1 MNNKG
6 NLTNERPPLLPV
18 IIGTG
23 FGSGFWPWGPGT
35 AGSVLATLIW
45 ALMAYLGG
53 FNGETLQSITF
64 FLVILSTLLGTWATA
79 RLQPYWGED
88 PSRVVI
94 DEMAGVWIPLSLITP
109 FTATGT
115 PKDAWW
121 WALVALVP
129 LLRHGEA
136 AWHQVARPQRG
147 SLLCHGRRPAG
158 WILCSRRHADCQN
171 HIFMGKIK
179 QELVTFG
186 KAELTASIASI
197 VDFGLAFFLSDI
209 IGIYYGLANALG
221 VMSGGITN
229 CTLNY
234 RYVFGDSKRKKKSV
248 AWRYFIIWALSWTL
262 NSGGTIA
269 LTEAINLHEHVN
281 IHYMIPKCVVSFL
294 VAVLVNYPGQRK
306 FVFKKKDEEEVPEG
320 MNPEDLQ

>member
-1 MNNKG
+1 
-6 NLTNERPPLLPV
+6 
-18 IIGTG
+18 
-23 FGSGFWPWGPGT
+23 
-35 AGSVLATLIW
+35 
-45 ALMAYLGG
+45 
-53 FNGETLQSITF
+53 
-64 FLVILSTLLGTWATA
+64 
-79 RLQPYWGED
+79 
-88 PSRVVI
+88 
-94 DEMAGVWIPLSLITP
+94 
-109 FTATGT
+109 
-115 PKDAWW
+115 
-121 WALVALVP
+121 
-129 LLRHGEA
+129 
-136 AWHQVARPQRG
+136 
-147 SLLCHGRRPAG
+147 
-158 WILCSRRHADCQN
+158 
-171 HIFMGKIK
+171 MGKIK

-306 FVFKKKDEEEVPEG
+306 FVFKKRMKKRFLKEG
-320 MNPEDLQ
+320 ILKTSNKKGKRILGNYK